1 MYMYGTITISWDRT
15 FGLGA
20 EDSQQRYMPVML
32 RPVGMAHED
41 MLEELYVRL
50 LDAFPDVC
58 VTWQG
63 LAPFP
68 LDDLYVEGFDAE
80 MNAAQLEGS
89 PDFD

>member
-1 MYMYGTITISWDRT
+1 
-15 FGLGA
+15 
-20 EDSQQRYMPVML
+20 
-32 RPVGMAHED
+32 MAHED

-89 PDFD
+89 LDFD